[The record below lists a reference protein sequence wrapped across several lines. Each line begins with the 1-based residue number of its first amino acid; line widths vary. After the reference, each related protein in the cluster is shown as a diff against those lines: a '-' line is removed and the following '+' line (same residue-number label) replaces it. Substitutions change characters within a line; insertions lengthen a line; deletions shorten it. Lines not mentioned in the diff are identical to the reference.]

1 MKGNEGLLILLN
13 SRWKWKFTHAGG
25 TKTSVEPPIR
35 LIYGRFE
42 GLIFAKWLIYGTQ
55 IAISQ
60 VWGAELQRSY
70 SQYSGFGA
78 IYKSLSET
86 RTPES
91 AIHKRNSSQQRP
103 IRSRYHSNSRPAA
116 PYNPIPNLFPGPTPG
131 IPQDPAPTY
140 RISRSALSSELDR
153 IWRFLSENGEED
165 RPVPPESDK
174 ISLILSEKREAEEE
188 HRSAPPR
195 LPRNQTETE
204 DFCLKMRRRKKKTPD
219 LPEIGQKR
227 ADSV

>member
-1 MKGNEGLLILLN
+1 MADSGSCELLSGLYMAPK
-13 SRWKWKFTHAGG
+13 SRYRKYGARNRNAHTRNIRV
-25 TKTSVEPPIR
+25 SVPYISH
-35 LIYGRFE
+35 L
-42 GLIFAKWLIYGTQ
+42 AKHGP
-55 IAISQ
+55 
-60 VWGAELQRSY
+60 
-70 SQYSGFGA
+70 
-78 IYKSLSET
+78 
-86 RTPES
+86 PES
-91 AIHKRNSSQQRP
+91 AIHKRDSPQQRP
-103 IRSRYHSNSRPAA
+103 IRSRYRSNSRPAA
-116 PYNPIPNLFPGPTPG
+116 PYNPIPNLFPGPTPS
-131 IPQDPAPTY
+131 IPQDSAPTY